1 MTFRSSNQT
10 VNNQLHNKVKSSE
23 NLTSLTDSSN
33 HSLSKKAKKSHQI
46 TYYEL
51 LELERERNE
60 AKQVKVKIKRNF
72 PIAPDGFIPNSVV
85 RKFFKLL
92 QEEPKKPEK
101 KIWKLKWVYYL

>member
-1 MTFRSSNQT
+1 MTFRSSSQI
-10 VNNQLHNKVKSSE
+10 VNNHLNNKTKSSE
-23 NLTSLTDSSN
+23 NLTSALTDSSN
-33 HSLSKKAKKSHQI
+33 HSQSKRSKKPHQI

-51 LELERERNE
+51 LELEKERNE
-60 AKQVKVKIKRNF
+60 SKQVKVKIKRNF

-101 KIWKLKWVYYL
+101 KIWKLKWV